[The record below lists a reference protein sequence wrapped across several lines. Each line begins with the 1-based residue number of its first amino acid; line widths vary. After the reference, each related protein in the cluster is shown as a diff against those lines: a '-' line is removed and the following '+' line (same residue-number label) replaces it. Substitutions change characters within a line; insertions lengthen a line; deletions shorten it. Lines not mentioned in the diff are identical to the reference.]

1 MFFPTWLDMILM
13 LISFMWITLQQ
24 RFVQSES
31 PSNTRLI
38 MAGCYIVFMFMVVLY
53 NNGGAPWLSTIFFL
67 GSVVAISI
75 TCYMYRRMP
84 SRLPDEP
91 KF

>member
-1 MFFPTWLDMILM
+1 MFFPTWLDMVLM

-31 PSNTRLI
+31 TSITRLV
-38 MAGCYIVFMFMVVLY
+38 MAGCFIVFMLVVVLY
-53 NNGGAPWLSTIFFL
+53 NKGAPWLSTAFFVL
-67 GSVVAISI
+67 SVVSLGL
-75 TCYMYRRMP
+75 TFHMYRQMP
-84 SRLPDEP
+84 SRLPEEP